1 MTTRLQSAG
10 PRPNI
15 SVGLTAAR
23 TTAQPARPFQQLIRA
38 SSTAIVATAEQAAT
52 RLPGGPILAA
62 ALRPV
67 PGSPGFGL
75 ETNAPEGP
83 RSALETS
90 GVRSTSSALTPTGI
104 DPTGIDGA
112 RGAAG
117 NPASGP
123 EMNGLLSKN
132 ADDNMYYLEL
142 QEKISHE
149 SRTFS
154 ALSNVLKARHDTVK
168 NAISNIR

>member
-10 PRPNI
+10 PRPNV

-67 PGSPGFGL
+67 PGSPGLGL

-83 RSALETS
+83 RSAVETS
-90 GVRSTSSALTPTGI
+90 GVRSTSSALTQAGV
-104 DPTGIDGA
+104 DGA
-112 RGAAG
+112 SGAAG

-123 EMNGLLSKN
+123 DLNGMLSKN
-132 ADDNMYYLEL
+132 ADDNRYYLEL